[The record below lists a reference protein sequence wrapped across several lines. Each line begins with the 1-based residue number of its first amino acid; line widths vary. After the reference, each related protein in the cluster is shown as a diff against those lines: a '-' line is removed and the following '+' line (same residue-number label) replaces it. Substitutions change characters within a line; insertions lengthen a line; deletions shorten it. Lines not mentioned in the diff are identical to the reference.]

1 MGFFDKLF
9 CGKTEQEETVKFFG
23 QSKTVLTPIRGKVL
37 AQADIPDETF
47 AQGIL
52 GPGCGIEPTGGTVY
66 APFDGKVTS
75 IVSTF
80 HAVGLESTDGIE
92 LLIHIGIDT
101 IALRGSG
108 FTPLVREGQAAKA
121 GTPLLNV
128 DLDAIRA
135 AGLSTESA
143 VIVTNADDL
152 PKLHII
158 AGGIVSTGT
167 PLFKFELDT
176 KKTSAVGRCL
186 FCYAHAFSGLYCR
199 TRSETR
205 PLKNW
210 MKGPRQ
216 NAQMRVPRPTRP
228 PRSQQS
234 RAQKASVKTRQ
245 PKYWKCV

>member
-1 MGFFDKLF
+1 MGFLDRLF
-9 CGKTEQEETVKFFG
+9 GGRAKTAKETRFPGEKMVVKAPMDGIVLPLEQ
-23 QSKTVLTPIRGKVL
+23 L
-37 AQADIPDETF
+37 PDETF
-47 AQGIL
+47 AAAIL

-66 APFDGKVTS
+66 APFDGKITS
-75 IVSTF
+75 IVPTL
-80 HAVGLESTDGIE
+80 HAVGLESTEGIE
-92 LLIHIGIDT
+92 LLIHIGMDT

-108 FTPLVREGQAAKA
+108 FTPLVREGQAVKA

-143 VIVTNADDL
+143 IIVTNGDDL

-158 AGGIVSTGT
+158 VGG
-167 PLFKFELDT
+167 
-176 KKTSAVGRCL
+176 CL
-186 FCYAHAFSGLYCR
+186 FRYAHAFSGLYCR